1 MEADGMALGLGSML
15 QLCGRALSPQ
25 QRTLEQDLEEK
36 IKCLNKQTKNVETQS
51 TQAATSARLC

>member
-1 MEADGMALGLGSML
+1 MALGLGSML